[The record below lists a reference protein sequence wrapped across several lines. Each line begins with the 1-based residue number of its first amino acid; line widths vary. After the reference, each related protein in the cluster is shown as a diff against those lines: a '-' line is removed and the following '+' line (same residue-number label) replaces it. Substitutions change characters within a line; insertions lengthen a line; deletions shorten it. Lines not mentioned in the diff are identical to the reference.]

1 MELPAKKRLVL
12 GSNSPRRRDLM
23 EALRLPFTV
32 DAETSFIETIPPDTP
47 HERIP
52 SCMSEGKSVGFH
64 RPLAED
70 EILVTADTLVL
81 CGEEVLGK
89 PRDRKDANR
98 MLHLLSGRS
107 HHVITAVTLRDT
119 HRMHTFSVSTEVR
132 FGTLTDEMIEWY
144 VDHCAPLDKAGAYGI
159 QEWIGYVGIRGI
171 DGSYWNV
178 VGFPTHRFYQELLAF
193 IGTETA

>member
-1 MELPAKKRLVL
+1 MDMPAGKRLVL
-12 GSNSPRRRDLM
+12 GSNSPRRRDLL
-23 EALRLPFTV
+23 EALRLPFNV
-32 DAETSFIETIPPDTP
+32 DAETSFVESIPPDTP
-47 HERIP
+47 HEKIP
-52 SCMSEGKSVGFH
+52 TLMSEGKSRGFH
-64 RPLAED
+64 RPLSED

-81 CGEEVLGK
+81 CGNEVLGK
-89 PRDRKDANR
+89 PRDREDAIR

-107 HHVITAVTLRDT
+107 HHVITAVTLRDA

-132 FGTLTDEMIEWY
+132 FGTLTEEMIVWC

-193 IGTETA
+193 IGSEKA